1 MARRITIDAARLEAA
16 AAKAAAAEQA
26 SISEEVA
33 GIALTCRYLGVADST
48 GGIAEGVRPT
58 AKKEAL
64 FEWSADASG
73 LPREK
78 CSVTIRCDNAV
89 GARPYGVPFPPPWR
103 VALRCAG
110 LGDIAISSA
119 RDLAA
124 RTSLEG
130 LRCQLVGAAK
140 PSFLPPADAAQV
152 TGAEV
157 LLQDTDG
164 VRQRALLTAHV
175 SDNVWLCLFGAADV
189 EMALSAENLATA
201 DITAGVQVGPP
212 LAKRSKCGPDE
223 VDLRAAAATDP
234 AAWNFL
240 VATATFK
247 AEGIRAAAAGRPFDE
262 GMATIGFE
270 KNAWQ
275 WSGRAA
281 DIAFLWR
288 WRRGTEW
295 RHELVKAKLDN
306 VLTRGAV
313 VAPAGCDVDG
323 DLHDRLLQVA
333 AVEAELRKAP
343 VKYLGLFDG
352 DRFEPDPSKWSS
364 KLHGGCK
371 TKATV
376 TYEWEHVLCDG
387 QPLHGSTS
395 ANNLIY
401 LGQSVPFHPLG
412 RAAPLNLTLTPDF
425 LAAVAFNVKPGTTW
439 QGVCYDEADRI
450 EILPLLP
457 NGGVDAQDQE
467 LYWTLPC
474 GKCICM
480 SVRRLAEAHEDE
492 LAASDAE
499 EAYRAVAAQ
508 LGYDCLGAADS
519 GEVLALREN
528 PGTLAERCWDA
539 VSWLTPPDEAAPCWW
554 LSNAAEADTSLPPR
568 LLSRSLACLRLE
580 LRHARCATTAKLR
593 SAYECRQWPQIF

>member
-1 MARRITIDAARLEAA
+1 MDAARLEAA

-26 SISEEVA
+26 SIPEEIA
-33 GIALTCRYLGVADST
+33 GIALTCRYLGVADGA
-48 GGIAEGVRPT
+48 GGVAQGVRPT

-64 FEWSADASG
+64 FEWSANVAG
-73 LPREK
+73 LPRER
-78 CSVTIRCDNAV
+78 CSVTVRCDNAV
-89 GARPYGVPFPPPWR
+89 AARPYGVLFPPPWR
-103 VALRCAG
+103 VALRCTS

-130 LRCQLVGAAK
+130 LRCQVVGAAK

-164 VRQRALLTAHV
+164 VRQRALLAAHV
-175 SDNVWLCLFGAADV
+175 SDNVWFCVFGAADV
-189 EMALSAENLATA
+189 EMAPALSAENLVTA
-201 DITAGVQVGPP
+201 DIAAGVQLGPP
-212 LAKRSKCGPDE
+212 LAKRSKFGADE
-223 VDLRAAAATDP
+223 VDLRAAATADP
-234 AAWNFL
+234 AAWNYI

-247 AEGIRAAAAGRPFDE
+247 AEGIRAAASGRPFDE

-270 KNAWQ
+270 KNSWQ
-275 WSGRAA
+275 WTGLPT
-281 DIAFLWR
+281 DVTFLCR
-288 WRRGTEW
+288 WRRSSEL
-295 RHELVKAKLDN
+295 RRELVKARIAS
-306 VLTRGAV
+306 VLTRGV
-313 VAPAGCDVDG
+313 VAAPQGCDVDG

-387 QPLHGSTS
+387 QPLHASTS
-395 ANNLIY
+395 ATHLLH
-401 LGQSVPFHPLG
+401 LGQPVPFNPLG
-412 RAAPLNLTLTPDF
+412 RSAPLNLTLTPDF

-474 GKCICM
+474 GRCICM

-492 LAASDAE
+492 IAAVDAE

-528 PGTLAERCWDA
+528 PGTLAERRWDA
-539 VSWLTPPDEAAPCWW
+539 VSWLPPPDEAAPCWW
-554 LSNAAEADTSLPPR
+554 LSNAAAADASLPPR

-593 SAYECRQWPQIF
+593 SAYESRHWLPKNC